1 MGVPRALRLLIN
13 KFKIMKG
20 KYLNA
25 SILAL
30 AFVVGGVG
38 VSSAYG
44 GLGNGDSTRPELT
57 DAQKTVLDQ
66 MHDLRMDGKFDEA
79 NALREQ
85 SGLPQMGRGRGQS
98 AEMQAHREV
107 VQTALENNDY
117 QAFLTAIDGTPREE
131 GMTPEI
137 FAKMREAHT
146 LREAGDFDGA
156 RAIMDELGIGG
167 KGFGKGGM
175 RGNCPNNQ

>member
-1 MGVPRALRLLIN
+1 
-13 KFKIMKG
+13 MKG

-30 AFVVGGVG
+30 AFVIGGVG
-38 VSSAYG
+38 VSSAYN
-44 GLGNGDSTRPELT
+44 GLENGNSTTRPELT
-57 DAQKTVLDQ
+57 DAQKTILDQ

-85 SGLPQMGRGRGQS
+85 LGFPQMGRGRGQS

-107 VQTALENNDY
+107 VETALENNDY

-131 GMTPEI
+131 EMTSEI

-146 LREAGDFDGA
+146 LREAGDFEGA

-167 KGFGKGGM
+167 RGFEKGGM